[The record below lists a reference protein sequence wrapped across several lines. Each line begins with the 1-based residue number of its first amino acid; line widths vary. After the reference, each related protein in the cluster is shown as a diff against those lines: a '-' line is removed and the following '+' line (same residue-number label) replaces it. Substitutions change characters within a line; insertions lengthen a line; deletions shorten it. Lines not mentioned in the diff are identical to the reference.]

1 MRQLSYRFA
10 SGLCLLICF
19 VLVTSACTTIR
30 VKRQQPACQE
40 LFSRIK
46 TEWARDPASGL
57 YRFQHNP
64 QGSLGHEIIAHPN
77 CLIGLRQRDIA
88 RLFQQPDT
96 MYRGHMAYYLQ
107 TPCLEAGGVEANG
120 CGYLRFTFG
129 QERRVT
135 GVHVVTNGF
144 KH

>member
-1 MRQLSYRFA
+1 MSQLSYKFA
-10 SGLCLLICF
+10 SGLCLLICC
-19 VLVTSACTTIR
+19 VLVTSACTALR
-30 VKRQQPACQE
+30 AKRQQPACKE

-46 TEWARDPASGL
+46 TEWAKDPVSGR

-77 CLIGLRQRDIA
+77 CLIGLRQGDIT

-96 MYRGHMAYYLQ
+96 MYRGHMAYYLGA
-107 TPCLEAGGVEANG
+107 PCLEAGGVEANG
-120 CGYLRFTFG
+120 CSYLRFTFG
-129 QERRVT
+129 PERRVT